1 MGFFWWQWA
10 RQPVSSQ
17 SVKGKIFS
25 IQKGERMVEIAQRLQ
40 EKGFIRSALAFR
52 IFVYLRGLT
61 GKIQA
66 GDFRLRPSLTIG
78 EVAESL
84 THGSLDVWITF
95 PEGWRRE
102 QISQRLAVN
111 LEKFDSGNFL
121 ELSKNLEGQLFPDTY
136 LIPKNATSATVLKIF
151 QKNFA
156 DKFSSLEKVARKKGL
171 TKKQVLIISSIVE
184 REAKK
189 SQDRSIVA
197 GILIK
202 RWKNRWPLQTDA
214 TLQYIK
220 GNKSN
225 WWPRITAADKKLN
238 SPYNTYKYKGLPP
251 EAICNPGLDSMKA
264 VLFPQQT
271 KYWFYLSDKQGNIHY
286 AETVEEHNQNIS
298 RYFR

>member
-78 EVAESL
+78 EVAKSL